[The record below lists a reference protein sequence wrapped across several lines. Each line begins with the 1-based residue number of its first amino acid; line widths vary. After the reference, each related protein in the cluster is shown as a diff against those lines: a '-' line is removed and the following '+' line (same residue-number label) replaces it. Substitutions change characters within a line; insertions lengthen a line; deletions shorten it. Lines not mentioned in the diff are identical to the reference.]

1 MYGVTT
7 TYSNGRTSYK
17 EFETDDLEE
26 LNAKFLE
33 LDKIYGFENLKVVME
48 LDFSVGVDIFKSVNV
63 PTVTVPVEDTSA
75 VTDNSTDVKDETKDE
90 TKDDEKSD
98 STDDTNDNNV
108 DNTNTEKEGS
118 GTATESG
125 SDGVTDTSESE
136 VAGTEGDA

>member
-63 PTVTVPVEDTSA
+63 PTVTIPVEDTSA
-75 VTDNSTDVKDETKDE
+75 VTDNSTDVKDETKD
-90 TKDDEKSD
+90 DEKSD
-98 STDDTNDNNV
+98 STDDTNDKNV
-108 DNTNTEKEGS
+108 DNTNTEKES
-118 GTATESG
+118 NGTAA
-125 SDGVTDTSESE
+125 ESE